1 MIIIPKRNCG
11 VIKMKDSK
19 GSAYG
24 MIAIGTFSMA
34 LGINLVYQPM
44 SMVTG
49 GFTGVGLLLQHFFP
63 IPLWVVT
70 LVLNIP
76 LFLLAGNIFG
86 WYYVRKTIFASLC
99 LTGFLAVIPQFPI
112 QHEDYLMAALSGGAL
127 NGVGLGLV
135 FRRGASTGGTDLLS
149 NLLQKW
155 FPQLNT
161 ATVLGVIDA
170 ILVVAGMIVF
180 GIRIGLYSI
189 VAVVVTTKLMDRM
202 IEGVKFAKLLY
213 IVSDQAEEISRE
225 ILEKMHRGVTALAGK
240 GMYSAHEK
248 NVLLC
253 AISRKELVKVR
264 RLVKGID
271 SRAFIIISDVREIM
285 GEGFGTDF
293 MQNTQKK

>member
-1 MIIIPKRNCG
+1 
-11 VIKMKDSK
+11 
-19 GSAYG
+19 

-49 GFTGVGLLLQHFFP
+49 GFTGVGILLRHFFP

-86 WYYVRKTIFASLC
+86 WYYVRKTIFASLS

-149 NLLQKW
+149 SLMQKC
-155 FPQLNT
+155 FPELNA
-161 ATVLGVIDA
+161 ATVLGIIDA

-225 ILEKMHRGVTALAGK
+225 ILEKMHRGVTSLAGK

-264 RLVKGID
+264 RLAKGID